1 MLDPQNHK
9 SGNLFFD
16 LLKFFLIF
24 LVILIAVLVIACS
37 GILDTE
43 TPSTTPSDNTPIQTL
58 PPVTTPPPATVA
70 TTTSISTT
78 TTEATTTPVI
88 TTTTKPTYPPATV
101 PSTKGTTAVTTVDTT
116 TAKSEPPIES
126 GDITDEAMEA
136 LITKRFL
143 TVHEDSRPGYKLTE
157 LKNIVVHYI
166 GNAGTTADQ
175 NWRNFE
181 NNKPQTSA
189 HFIIGLDGEI
199 LWLIPLDEV
208 AWAIGTTEGNYTSI
222 SIECCHPDASGK
234 FTDATY
240 ESLVKLVSWL
250 CNKLDLSRDDVLRH
264 YDYERTSSD
273 GSFTWHKPCPLY
285 WANDKDPESH
295 RRWEAFKDDLI
306 LEN

>member
-1 MLDPQNHK
+1 MFDPQNHK

-24 LVILIAVLVIACS
+24 LVILIAVLAIACS

-43 TPSTTPSDNTPIQTL
+43 TPSTESSSSTPILTL

-70 TTTSISTT
+70 TTTSAISTT
-78 TTEATTTPVI
+78 TETTPVI
-88 TTTTKPTYPPATV
+88 TTTTKPLYPPATV
-101 PSTKGTTAVTTVDTT
+101 PSTKDTTGVTTSATT
-116 TAKSEPPIES
+116 TAKKEPPIES

-136 LITKRFL
+136 LIEKRFL

-157 LKNIVVHYI
+157 LRNIVVHYI

-240 ESLVKLVSWL
+240 DSLVKLVSWL
-250 CNKLDLSRDDVLRH
+250 CNKFDLSADDVLRH

-285 WANDKDPESH
+285 WANDKEPESH
-295 RRWEAFKDDLI
+295 KRWEAFKDDLI

>member
-1 MLDPQNHK
+1 MFDPQHHK
-9 SGNLFFD
+9 SGTLFFD

-24 LVILIAVLVIACS
+24 LVILVAVLVIAYS
-37 GILDTE
+37 GVLNTE
-43 TPSTTPSDNTPIQTL
+43 TPTETTASTPIQTL

-70 TTTSISTT
+70 TTTSAIAT

-88 TTTTKPTYPPATV
+88 TTTQKPIYPPATV
-101 PSTKGTTAVTTVDTT
+101 PSTKETTAVTTVDTT

-126 GDITDEAMEA
+126 GDITDEEMEA
-136 LITKRFL
+136 LRIEKRFL

-250 CNKLDLSRDDVLRH
+250 CNKFDLSADDVLRH

-295 RRWEAFKDDLI
+295 ERWEAFKDDLI